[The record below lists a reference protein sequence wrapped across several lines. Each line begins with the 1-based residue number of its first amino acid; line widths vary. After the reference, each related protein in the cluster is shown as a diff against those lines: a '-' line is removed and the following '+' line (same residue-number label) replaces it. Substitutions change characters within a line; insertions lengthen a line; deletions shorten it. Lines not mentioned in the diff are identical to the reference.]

1 MNTLISEVDFE
12 ITLKKKK
19 KEDSNKWNKIKG
31 SSNQLWIRLRY
42 CPKIRS
48 KENRKKKNTKIK
60 IENNFF

>member
-1 MNTLISEVDFE
+1 MNTLIGEVDFE
-12 ITLKKKK
+12 ITLKKKNKK

-48 KENRKKKNTKIK
+48 KENRKKRTQR
-60 IENNFF
+60 

>member
-48 KENRKKKNTKIK
+48 KENGKKRT
-60 IENNFF
+60 